1 MSFEFDLEAQVS
13 ISGTGTV
20 VARADY
26 AEGEPQYL
34 VRYTDE
40 NGESR
45 EVWVTEG
52 LLEDA
57 E

>member
-57 E
+57 